1 MDYQAA
7 LNILYRRRIHLPA
20 IVEMAGGF
28 HVFERTTLLGSGA
41 SIKAALI
48 DAGMYPPQDVKV
60 IQYSAKGRE
69 VIRGKQPICT
79 AESNNLASR
88 IANAL
93 NAYVPNQHGY

>member
-1 MDYQAA
+1 MEYEAA
-7 LNILYRRRIHLPA
+7 LNILFRRRIHRPA

-41 SIKAALI
+41 TILAALES
-48 DAGMYPPQDVKV
+48 AGMYPPQDVKV

-79 AESNNLASR
+79 AQSNNLANR

-93 NAYVPNQHGY
+93 NAYVPSQHGY

>member
-1 MDYQAA
+1 MEYQAA
-7 LNILYRRRIHLPA
+7 MDILHRRRIHRPA

-28 HVFERTTLLGSGA
+28 HVFERTTLLGSGRT
-41 SIKAALI
+41 IKAAMI
-48 DAGMYPPQDVKV
+48 DAGMYPPVDIKV

-69 VIRGKQPICT
+69 VIRGREPICI
-79 AESNNLASR
+79 AESNNKATR